1 MRVWRQKAPLAN
13 MLVTEIQLSMK
24 IEAVVYGIGTC
35 LGFSLNRKVFSLRN
49 NCSTMIFTVSAV
61 Y

>member
-1 MRVWRQKAPLAN
+1 MRVWRQKSPLVN

-24 IEAVVYGIGTC
+24 TEALVYGIGTW
-35 LGFSLNRKVFSLRN
+35 LGFSLKRKVFSLRN
-49 NCSTMIFTVSAV
+49 ICSTMIFTVSAV